1 MFLFFTIIH
10 HMKKQLIGLLFLI
23 LSASYFQAA
32 FAQQE
37 ADAPFKIST
46 ESFVLNGKP
55 YVIRCGELHF
65 ARIPKAYWR
74 QRLKMVKS
82 VGLNTVCAYL
92 FWNFHEP
99 SPGKFNW
106 EGQADA
112 AEFCKIAQEEGL
124 YVILRP
130 GPYSCAE
137 WEFGGFPWW
146 LLQKKDLKLRT
157 QDPYYMERSRQYL
170 KEVGRVL
177 SPLQITHGGPILMVQ
192 VENEYGSYGT
202 DKDYLLK
209 LRDYLKEANFNVP
222 FFTCDGVVQLKNDVQ
237 KDLFAVVNFGSNPE
251 AGFKALREV
260 QPEGPLM
267 CGEYYPGWFDSWGN
281 AHHTGSSDRMVKEL
295 DWMLEQKASFS
306 IYMIHGGTT
315 FGLWAG
321 ANCQPYLP
329 ETSSYDYDAP
339 ISENGSANPK
349 FYALRDMLKK
359 HLQPGEHLPDVPA
372 AIPVQKIAAFNLTS
386 VAPVLSQLGKPVL
399 SDTTLYM
406 EDLGQGYGMMAYET
420 TLPAGAKSTLD
431 FTEVHDYAV
440 VYLDQKLIGVLNR
453 MKNEHSIAIPAL
465 SKNTRLR
472 VLVEAMGRVNY
483 GDYMHDRKGLQAE
496 VYRISNTGKLQLKG
510 WKHYS
515 IPLGEGNPAFKYQS
529 ITTAGKLNEPAF
541 YKGSFSAKNN
551 NDFYLDMR
559 WFKKG
564 VVWINGHCLGRYW
577 NIGPTQTMYVPG
589 AWLNAGKNE
598 VVVLDLH
605 RPVAPRLQG
614 LEKPILDSLTEV
626 KAISSNHRKTGQQ
639 FGDNSGSLI
648 YSGTMENSAKWQNF
662 TFPLKSGRYIA
673 IAALNNFAD
682 NAYTA
687 MAELELLDE
696 NGKQIPRNLWK
707 VVYVDSEEL
716 KSQDGK
722 SENVF
727 DLQYTSIWHSQWK
740 DNSPKHPH
748 QIVIDLGA
756 QTSIS
761 GIKVLPRQD
770 METGRIKDF
779 RLYLSGKPF
788 KGL

>member
-1 MFLFFTIIH
+1 MFVFPH
-10 HMKKQLIGLLFLI
+10 HSVMKKQLIGLIFSMFSVAYIPSVL
-23 LSASYFQAA
+23 
-32 FAQQE
+32 AQQE
-37 ADAPFKIST
+37 TAAPFKIGT
-46 ESFVLNGKP
+46 ESFILNGKP
-55 YVIRCGELHF
+55 FVIRCGELHF

-74 QRLKMVKS
+74 QRLKMVRA

-92 FWNFHEP
+92 FWNFHETT
-99 SPGKFNW
+99 PGKFNW
-106 EGQADA
+106 QGQADA
-112 AEFCKIAQEEGL
+112 AEFCKIAQQEGL

-146 LLQKKDLKLRT
+146 LLQKKDIKLRT
-157 QDPYYMERSRQYL
+157 QDPYYLERSRLYL
-170 KEVGRVL
+170 KEVGRIL

-192 VENEYGSYGT
+192 VENEYGSYGS

-209 LRDYLKEANFNVP
+209 LRDYLKDAKFDVP

-281 AHHTGSSDRMVKEL
+281 AHHTGSAERMVKEL
-295 DWMLEQKASFS
+295 DYMLQQKASFS
-306 IYMIHGGTT
+306 IYMIHGGTS

-321 ANCQPYLP
+321 ANCQPYSP

-339 ISENGSANPK
+339 ISENGSANAK
-349 FYALRDMLKK
+349 FYALREMLKK
-359 HLQPGEHLPDVPA
+359 HLKPGEVLPKIPPA
-372 AIPVQKIAAFNLTS
+372 ITAQKISAFNLTS
-386 VAPVLSQLGKPVL
+386 VAPIFRQLGKPEL
-399 SDTTLYM
+399 SDTTLNM
-406 EDLGQGYGMMAYET
+406 EDLGQGYGMVAYET
-420 TLPAGAKSTLD
+420 TLPAGAKGTLD
-431 FTEVHDYAV
+431 FGEVRDYAE

-453 MKNEHSIAIPAL
+453 MKNEHSIALPAL
-465 SKNTRLR
+465 VKNTRLR
-472 VLVEAMGRVNY
+472 ILVEAMGRVNF
-483 GDYMHDRKGLQAE
+483 GEYMHDRKGLIGE
-496 VYRISNTGKLQLKG
+496 VYHISHTSKSLLKG

-515 IPLGEGNPAFKYQS
+515 IPLGEGNPAFKYQP
-529 ITTAGKLNEPAF
+529 IGTAGKINEPAF
-541 YKGSFSAKNN
+541 YKGTFTAQNKK
-551 NDFYLDMR
+551 DFYLDMR

-564 VVWINGHCLGRYW
+564 IVWINGHCLGRYW

-589 AWLNAGKNE
+589 VWLHTGKNV

-605 RPVAPRLQG
+605 QPVAARLQG

-626 KAISSNHRKTGQQ
+626 KVSSNHRKGRQQ
-639 FGDNSGSLI
+639 FGNNVNHLI
-648 YSGTMENSAKWQNF
+648 YSGTMQNSASWQIF
-662 TFPLKSGRYIA
+662 SFPLRTGRYIA
-673 IAALNNFAD
+673 LEALNNFAED
-682 NAYTA
+682 AYTSA
-687 MAELELLDE
+687 AELELLDE
-696 NGKQIPRNLWK
+696 NGKEIPRTLWK
-707 VVYVDSEEL
+707 IVYVDSEEL

-740 DNSPKHPH
+740 DRSPKHPH
-748 QIVIDLGA
+748 QVVIDLGA

-779 RLYLSGKPF
+779 RLYLAEKLF
-788 KGL
+788 NGL

>member
-1 MFLFFTIIH
+1 
-10 HMKKQLIGLLFLI
+10 MKKQLVGLFFFI
-23 LSASYFQAA
+23 LSAFYFQSVL
-32 FAQQE
+32 AQQE
-37 ADAPFKIST
+37 TSAPFKIST
-46 ESFVLNGKP
+46 ASFILNGKP

-74 QRLKMVKS
+74 QRLKMVKA

-92 FWNFHEP
+92 FWNFHETT
-99 SPGKFNW
+99 PGKFNW

-112 AEFCKIAQEEGL
+112 AEFCKIAQQEGL

-146 LLQKKDLKLRT
+146 LLQKKDIKLRT
-157 QDPYYMERSRQYL
+157 QNPYYLERSRLYL
-170 KEVGRVL
+170 QEVGRVL

-192 VENEYGSYGT
+192 VENEYGSYGN
-202 DKDYLLK
+202 DKDYLLT
-209 LRDYLKEANFNVP
+209 LRDYLKEAKFDVP

-281 AHHTGSSDRMVKEL
+281 AHHTGSADRMVKEL
-295 DWMLEQKASFS
+295 EYMLQQQASFS
-306 IYMIHGGTT
+306 IYMIHGGTS

-321 ANCQPYLP
+321 ANCQPYAP

-339 ISENGSANPK
+339 ISENGSANAK

-359 HLQPGEHLPDVPA
+359 YLQPGEVLPEVPP
-372 AIPVQKIAAFNLTS
+372 AIPVQQIAPFNLTG
-386 VAPVLSQLGKPVL
+386 VAPIFAQLGKPKL
-399 SDTTLYM
+399 ADTTLNM
-406 EDLGQGYGMMAYET
+406 EDLGQGYGMVAYET

-431 FTEVHDYAV
+431 LGEVHDYAE

-453 MKNEHSIAIPAL
+453 MKNEHSIDLPAFA
-465 SKNTRLR
+465 KNSRLR
-472 VLVEAMGRVNY
+472 ILVEAMGRVNF
-483 GDYMHDRKGLQAE
+483 GEYMHDRKGLLGE
-496 VYRISNTGKLQLKG
+496 VYRTTHTSKVQLKG

-515 IPLGEGNPAFKYQS
+515 IPLGEGNPPFKYQP
-529 ITTAGKLNEPAF
+529 IGTAGKLNEPAF
-541 YKGSFSAKNN
+541 YKGSFTAKNK

-564 VVWINGHCLGRYW
+564 VIWINGHCLGRYW

-589 AWLNAGKNE
+589 VWLNSGKNE

-605 RPVAPRLQG
+605 RPVAARLQG

-626 KAISSNHRKTGQQ
+626 KAISSNHRKAGQQ
-639 FGDNSGSLI
+639 FGNNSDQLI
-648 YSGTMENSAKWQNF
+648 YSGTMQNSASWQTFN
-662 TFPLKSGRYIA
+662 FPLKNGRYIA
-673 IAALNNFAD
+673 LEALNNFAD
-682 NAYTA
+682 DAYTA
-687 MAELELLDE
+687 LAELEVLDG
-696 NGKQIPRNLWK
+696 NGQQIPRNLWK

-748 QIVIDLGA
+748 QVVIDLGA
-756 QTSIS
+756 QTAIT

-779 RLYLSGKPF
+779 RLYLSGKIF
-788 KGL
+788 NGL

>member
-1 MFLFFTIIH
+1 
-10 HMKKQLIGLLFLI
+10 MKKHLIGLLLLI
-23 LSASYFQAA
+23 LSILHFQSA

-37 ADAPFKIST
+37 TEAPFKIST
-46 ESFVLNGKP
+46 ESFILNGKP
-55 YVIRCGELHF
+55 YIIRCGELHF
-65 ARIPKAYWR
+65 ARIPRAYWR
-74 QRLKMVKS
+74 HRLKMAKA

-92 FWNFHEP
+92 FWNFHET

-112 AEFCKIAQEEGL
+112 AEFCKIAQQEGL

-146 LLQKKDLKLRT
+146 LLQKKDIKLRT
-157 QDPYYMERSRQYL
+157 QDAYYLERSRQYL

-202 DKDYLLK
+202 DKAYILK
-209 LRDYLKEANFNVP
+209 IRDYLKAANFNVP
-222 FFTCDGVVQLKNDVQ
+222 FFTCDGSVQLKNDVQ

-251 AGFKALREV
+251 ASFKVLREV

-267 CGEYYPGWFDSWGN
+267 CGEYYPGWFDSWGS
-281 AHHTGSSDRMVKEL
+281 AHHTGSSDRIVKEL
-295 DWMLEQKASFS
+295 DWMLEHKASFS
-306 IYMIHGGTT
+306 IYMIHGGTS
-315 FGLWAG
+315 FGLWSG

-329 ETSSYDYDAP
+329 QTSSYDYDAP

-349 FYALRDMLKK
+349 FYALRNLLEK
-359 HLQPGEHLPDVPA
+359 HLQPGEVLPDVPA
-372 AIPVQKIAAFNLTS
+372 AIPVQKIPPFNLTM
-386 VAPVLSQLGKPVL
+386 VAPILPQLVKPVL

-420 TLPAGAKSTLD
+420 SLPAGAKGNLD
-431 FTEVHDYAV
+431 FTEVHDYAE

-453 MKNEHSIAIPAL
+453 MKNEHSIEIPAL
-465 SKNTRLR
+465 SKKTRLR
-472 VLVEAMGRVNY
+472 ILVEAMGRVNY
-483 GDYMHDRKGLQAE
+483 GEYMHDRKGLQGE
-496 VYRISNTGKLQLKG
+496 VFLISNTRKLQLKG

-529 ITTAGKLNEPAF
+529 IKTAGKINEPAF
-541 YKGSFSAKNN
+541 YKGSFTAKNK

-559 WFKKG
+559 QFKKG
-564 VVWINGHCLGRYW
+564 VVWINGHCMGRYW

-589 AWLNAGKNE
+589 VWLNARKNE

-605 RPVAPRLQG
+605 RPLTLRLQG
-614 LEKPILDSLTEV
+614 LEKPILDSLTQV
-626 KAISSNHRKTGQQ
+626 KTISSNHHKAGQQ
-639 FGDNSGSLI
+639 FGDNSSNLV
-648 YSGTMENSAKWQNF
+648 YSGTMENSTKWQNF

-673 IAALNNFAD
+673 LEALNSFAD
-682 NAYTA
+682 DPFTSL
-687 MAELELLDE
+687 AELELLDE
-696 NGKQIPRNLWK
+696 KGKQIPRNSWK

-716 KSQDGK
+716 KSEDGK

-761 GIKVLPRQD
+761 GIKILPRQD

-779 RLYLSGKPF
+779 RFYLAAKPF